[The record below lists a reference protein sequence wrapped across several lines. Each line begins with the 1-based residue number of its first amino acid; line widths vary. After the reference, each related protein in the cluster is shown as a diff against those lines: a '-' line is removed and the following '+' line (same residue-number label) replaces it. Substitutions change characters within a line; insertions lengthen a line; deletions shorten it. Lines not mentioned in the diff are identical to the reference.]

1 MDAPESIRLAAGRDS
16 VFYDGETRGGGGVF
30 VLFFL
35 LWLLMTGDITVHA
48 CLWGLV
54 VSAAMTWFCRK
65 FLDYRLSLPRPGR
78 LGAGVRYLGY
88 LLVEML
94 KAGFVVMRLVY
105 TRGRNMRPVLV
116 WFNTPLETDRTRAIL
131 ADSITLTA
139 GTITVTA
146 ADGRF
151 CVHALDE
158 SLATGIEDSEF
169 QRRLEKL
176 EA

>member
-1 MDAPESIRLAAGRDS
+1 M
-16 VFYDGETRGGGGVF
+16 F

-35 LWLLMTGDITVHA
+35 LWLLMNGELTVHA

-54 VSAAMTWFCRK
+54 VSVAMTWFCWK
-65 FLDYRLSLPRPGR
+65 FLGYRMAPFRPLR
-78 LGAGVRYLGY
+78 LLAAVRYLGY

-105 TRGRNMRPVLV
+105 SRGRNMWPVLV
-116 WFNTPLETDRTRAIL
+116 WFDVPLEDDRAQAIL
-131 ADSITLTA
+131 ANSITLTA

-146 ADGRF
+146 ADGRM

-158 SLATGIEDSEF
+158 SLAAGIEDSEF
-169 QRRLEKL
+169 QRRLEKM

>member
-1 MDAPESIRLAAGRDS
+1 M
-16 VFYDGETRGGGGVF
+16 F

-35 LWLLMTGDITVHA
+35 LWLLMTGEITAHS

-54 VSAAMTWFCRK
+54 VSVVMTWFCHK
-65 FLDYRLSLPRPGR
+65 FLEYRLSLPRPGW
-78 LGAGVRYLGY
+78 LWAGVRYLAH

-105 TRGRNMRPVLV
+105 TRGRNMRPLLV
-116 WFNTPLETDRTRAIL
+116 WFDTPLKGDRAQAIL
-131 ADSITLTA
+131 ANSITLTA

-146 ADGRF
+146 EDGRF

-158 SLATGIEDSEF
+158 SLAEGIENSAF
-169 QRRLEKL
+169 QQKLEKM

>member
-1 MDAPESIRLAAGRDS
+1 M
-16 VFYDGETRGGGGVF
+16 F

-35 LWLLMTGDITVHA
+35 LWLLMTGEISAHS

-54 VSAAMTWFCRK
+54 VSVAMTWFCHK
-65 FLDYRLSLPRPGR
+65 FLDYRLSLPRPQR
-78 LGAGVRYLGY
+78 LWAGVRYLGD

-105 TRGRNMRPVLV
+105 TRGRNMRPLLV
-116 WFNTPLETDRTRAIL
+116 WFDTPLKGDKAQAVL
-131 ADSITLTA
+131 ANSITLTA

-158 SLATGIEDSEF
+158 SLAAGIEDSTF
-169 QRRLEKL
+169 QRRLKEM
-176 EA
+176 EACAWNR

>member
-1 MDAPESIRLAAGRDS
+1 M
-16 VFYDGETRGGGGVF
+16 F

-35 LWLLMTGDITVHA
+35 LWLLMTGELSLHA

-54 VSAAMTWFCRK
+54 VSAVMTWFCWK
-65 FLDYRLSLPRPGR
+65 FLDYRMELPRPGR
-78 LGAGVRYLGY
+78 LWGWVRYLAY
-88 LLVEML
+88 LLKEML

-105 TRGRNMRPVLV
+105 TRGRNMRPLLV
-116 WFNTPLETDRTRAIL
+116 WYSTPLQEDRARVIL
-131 ADSITLTA
+131 ANSITLTA

-151 CVHALDE
+151 CVHALDA
-158 SLATGIEDSEF
+158 SLAEGIEDSEF
-169 QRRLEKL
+169 QRRLKKM